1 MEQIS
6 KKGLISWLIDYIKD
20 AKAELGKVSWPSKK
34 TTIKYSLFVVGVSI
48 ILAAFFT
55 GFDWA
60 LTVGL
65 EALVKL
71 VS

>member
-6 KKGLISWLIDYIKD
+6 KKGLIPWVIGYLKD

-34 TTIKYSLFVVGVSI
+34 TTVKYALLVIGVSVA
-48 ILAAFFT
+48 LAAFFT
-55 GFDWA
+55 GFDWV
-60 LTVGL
+60 LTLGL
-65 EALVKL
+65 EELIKL

>member
-1 MEQIS
+1 MENVS
-6 KKGLISWLIDYIKD
+6 KKGLIPWLIGYIKD

-34 TTIKYSLFVVGVSI
+34 TTIKYALFVVGISVA
-48 ILAAFFT
+48 LAAFFT

-60 LTVGL
+60 LTLGL
-65 EALVKL
+65 EALVNL